1 MQGQL
6 TDRSKH
12 VMNLAEKTARDL
24 GHAFVGTEHVLLGL
38 SKEGSGVARY
48 VLDKLGASGDRI
60 RQQLDKS
67 MAGPDPGRPLMGK
80 LPVTPLVE
88 TMLSNAAI
96 EAKNISDNRV
106 GTEHLLVALAAIEDS
121 KAAKA
126 LHNLGLSSDKI
137 REEVMT
143 IIGFQDR
150 GRASVLQSWVERL
163 TYMQQSVL
171 LTAIRG
177 PDGITKNHVSK
188 VLLRWYRRCIL
199 LSAFEGRILETPYEA
214 GGGSFTGPCTYP
226 NSWWPSKT
234 INGYESGIDMAF
246 YDYMRELDLVPHHFQ
261 LHFLHAAEIL
271 GYKHPDLQIRGWW
284 INVYLKLVS
293 DMHLLPESEEE
304 MDRRLGDNE
313 QAWRSREVVTAD

>member
-1 MQGQL
+1 MFENF
-6 TDRSKH
+6 TDRAQK
-12 VMNLAEKTARDL
+12 VLELAESTARKL
-24 GHAFVGTEHVLLGL
+24 GHDFVGTEHLLL
-38 SKEGSGVARY
+38 ALYKEGSGVARY
-48 VLDKLGASGDRI
+48 VLNKFGADESRI
-60 RQQLDKS
+60 RRQLEKS
-67 MAGPDPGRPLMGK
+67 MAPPDSVRPITEK
-80 LPVTPLVE
+80 LPITPLVSTVIE
-88 TMLSNAAI
+88 RAI
-96 EAKNISDNRV
+96 TEARAINDNHV
-106 GTEHLLVALAAIEDS
+106 GTEHLLIALASLEEG

-126 LHNLGLSSDKI
+126 LHNLGLPEKKV
-137 REEVMT
+137 REEVLT
-143 IIGFQDR
+143 ILGFQDR
-150 GRASVLQSWVERL
+150 GRSSVLQAWVERL

-171 LTAIRG
+171 LAAIRG

-188 VLLRWYRRCIL
+188 VLLRWFRRCIL
-199 LSAFEGRILETPYEA
+199 LSAFEGRILETPYEP
-214 GGGSFTGPCTYP
+214 GGGSFTGPCNYP
-226 NSWWPSKT
+226 DAGVT
-234 INGYESGIDMAF
+234 ESIDMAF